1 VACVLELARIL
12 SQFEF
17 EKTLV
22 FVAFAGEEEGLLGST
37 LYAAKTK
44 ADRQNIEAVLNND
57 IIGSAMAG
65 DGARE
70 NSEVRVFSDD
80 PPDSPSRTLGRY
92 VRDIGQRYVPSM
104 TVDSIFRA
112 DRFGRSGDHT
122 PFALEGFAAVRFT
135 SPSEDFS
142 HQHTATDTFE
152 HTSVSYI
159 AKVSRINLAVA
170 ASLAWAPKAPATS
183 EEIQQDGKKRTKLF
197 ITRGKSLY
205 DADLE
210 WKQEPAEPDL
220 AGFVVV
226 RRPTTSPFWEQETF
240 VKSGT
245 HLLLPNVSIDQYVF
259 GVKAVDK
266 EGNESLVAP
275 YVATPRG
282 KRSVDVILSDQELDD
297 Q

>member
-1 VACVLELARIL
+1 
-12 SQFEF
+12 
-17 EKTLV
+17 
-22 FVAFAGEEEGLLGST
+22 
-37 LYAAKTK
+37 
-44 ADRQNIEAVLNND
+44 
-57 IIGSAMAG
+57 
-65 DGARE
+65 
-70 NSEVRVFSDD
+70 
-80 PPDSPSRTLGRY
+80 
-92 VRDIGQRYVPSM
+92 M

-197 ITRGKSLY
+197 ISRGRSLY

-226 RRPTTSPFWEQETF
+226 RRATTSPFWEQETF
-240 VKSGT
+240 VKNGM

-275 YVATPRG
+275 YVAMPRG